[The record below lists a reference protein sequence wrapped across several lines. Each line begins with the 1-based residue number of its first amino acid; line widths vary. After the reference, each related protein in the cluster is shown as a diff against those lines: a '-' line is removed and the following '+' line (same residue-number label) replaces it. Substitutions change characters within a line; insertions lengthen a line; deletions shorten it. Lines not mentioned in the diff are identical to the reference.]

1 MKIHTIFT
9 ICLMLIA
16 VLNPFG
22 NVPLFIGMTD
32 GMEKNVRTKLF
43 KVIAITGFCIT
54 LIFSLLGD
62 FMMTKFYKITID
74 ELKMAGGL
82 ILILMSIK
90 SLIFPT
96 PKRKSEMNLPLEEQI
111 KKAVIPMAFPMLV
124 GPGTLTTSLISKAEY
139 GVIANSIAIFVT
151 FIIIY
156 FILQLGNYIEVIL
169 GKLVLY
175 IMSRVMQIFIM
186 AIGFRIFFSG
196 FFEVIDRVF

>member
-90 SLIFPT
+90 SLIFPS

>member
-32 GMEKNVRTKLF
+32 GMEKSVRTKLF

-90 SLIFPT
+90 SLIFPS

-139 GVIANSIAIFVT
+139 GVVANSIAIFVT

-156 FILQLGNYIEVIL
+156 FVLQLGNYIEVIL

-196 FFEVIDRVF
+196 LFQVVERVF

>member
-90 SLIFPT
+90 SLIFPS

-196 FFEVIDRVF
+196 LFQVVERVF

>member
-43 KVIAITGFCIT
+43 KVIAVTGFCIT

-90 SLIFPT
+90 SLIFSS

-196 FFEVIDRVF
+196 FFEVIERVF

>member
-196 FFEVIDRVF
+196 LFQVVERVF

>member
-32 GMEKNVRTKLF
+32 GMEKSVRTKLF

-90 SLIFPT
+90 SLIFPS

-139 GVIANSIAIFVT
+139 GVVANSIAIFVT

-196 FFEVIDRVF
+196 FFEVIERVF